1 MKSLD
6 VKHILDKA
14 ELTQT
19 IIIIAG
25 FAVSATI
32 TTGALSS
39 TLMNKGEA
47 AAGCIANS
55 SGFTSGGTAKVN
67 CEELNEK
74 AIENSRGAI
83 IGSFGTPAQVDSHN
97 KKTAILKAQKKD
109 LMDFAKI
116 VEQYQAKH
124 KTLPKNPEEILKEF
138 PFKVDRNNYPADE
151 AYNFDYCRTLDGTQ
165 YIVTIHTGFDET
177 MYVSSNNS
185 TPKKYA
191 LTKEMRKEQKN
202 YVSSCY
208 SGTDWSA
215 ADRAGLNQVGQ
226 FDENGKIIPSTMGR
240 NGINDNSKV
249 TGGWAIQK
257 S

>member
-6 VKHILDKA
+6 VKRILDKA

-25 FAVSATI
+25 FAVAAVV
-32 TTGALSS
+32 TTGALGS

-47 AAGCIANS
+47 SAGCIANS
-55 SGFTSGGTAKVN
+55 SGFTTGGTAKVN

-74 AIENSRGAI
+74 ATEKSQGDIV
-83 IGSFGTPAQVDSHN
+83 GSFGTPAEVASHDE
-97 KKTAILKAQKKD
+97 KTAILKAQRQD

-116 VEQYQAKH
+116 AEQYKEKH
-124 KTLPKNPEEILKEF
+124 GTFPRNPETILAEF
-138 PFKVDRNNYPADE
+138 PFKIDRSNYPEDE
-151 AYNFDYCRTLDGTQ
+151 PYNFDYCHSLDRTQ
-165 YIVTIHTGFDET
+165 YIITIHTGFDET

-191 LTKEMRKEQKN
+191 LSKEMRNEQEK

-226 FDENGKIIPSTMGR
+226 FDENGNIVPSTMGR
-240 NGINDNSKV
+240 NGVSDNNT